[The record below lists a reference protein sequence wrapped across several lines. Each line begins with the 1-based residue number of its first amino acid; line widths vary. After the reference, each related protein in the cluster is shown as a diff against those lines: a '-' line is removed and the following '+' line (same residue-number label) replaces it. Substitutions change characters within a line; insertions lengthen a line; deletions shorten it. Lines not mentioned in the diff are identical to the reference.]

1 MSRIFELSSSYL
13 VRKSH
18 EEALCTIRSH
28 GRELIMLGRK
38 LHSWTFKTKESRA
51 GLILV
56 PLLCFGSPNVINSVP
71 SDRIVQRTYCL
82 LQVITIRHCK
92 VFIPLGTVWLL
103 PPQSEGLQPC
113 VQSFCSE
120 LFVNRLP
127 QFPA

>member
-38 LHSWTFKTKESRA
+38 LHSGTFKTKESRA

-71 SDRIVQRTYCL
+71 SGPDRAKDL
-82 LQVITIRHCK
+82 LFAPGHHNQA
-92 VFIPLGTVWLL
+92 L
-103 PPQSEGLQPC
+103 
-113 VQSFCSE
+113 QSFYTIGYRQVASSTI
-120 LFVNRLP
+120 
-127 QFPA
+127 